1 MERPLIEFKLP
12 ELGEDIENAVV
23 INIYVNKGDT
33 VDKDDPL
40 VELETDKAALDLPS
54 PASGKIAEV
63 LVSEGDTIN
72 IGDVVVKIDDTG
84 KSKTGEGPAE
94 EEEKE
99 EDQKPAKTE
108 DEDTKQKETVE
119 TAKKEDSGKT
129 PGPEKDGKETET
141 SADQIRGKEAESVQE
156 EETEDKYTEK
166 DTEEVSLEDKE
177 LVPASPSIRKL
188 ARDLGIEINKV
199 PGTGRGGR
207 IQESDIK
214 EYAKDLIESKGSKG
228 EPAKT
233 PSGDEYELPDFSRW
247 GEIEKVS
254 MSTVRRITSETLTRA
269 WKIPHVT
276 QHDKADITEL
286 DKIRKQYKEQAATAG
301 GSLTITPIIMKI
313 VASALKVFPKFNC
326 SIDVG
331 NNEIIYKKYVNV
343 GFAVDT
349 DRGLLVPNVR
359 NTDKKSIL
367 DISVELTDMSER
379 ARNKKLKPEEMQGG
393 TFSVSNLGGI
403 GGTYFT
409 PVIYSPEVAI
419 LGVSK
424 SYTEPVY
431 KDNGELKP
439 RLIMPLSLSY
449 DHRIID
455 GAEAIRFLRW
465 VAEALEQPFK
475 VIFEGEAK
483 E

>member
-23 INIYVNKGDT
+23 INIYVSKGDD
-33 VDKDDPL
+33 VEKDDPL

-63 LVSEGDTIN
+63 LVNEGDTIK
-72 IGDVVVKIDDTG
+72 IGDVVVKIDDSGESQTEEKHPG
-84 KSKTGEGPAE
+84 EKEKSE
-94 EEEKE
+94 EERGSGAES
-99 EDQKPAKTE
+99 
-108 DEDTKQKETVE
+108 EDTKQKMTE
-119 TAKKEDSGKT
+119 KQQREDSSGET
-129 PGPEKDGKETET
+129 GTGEEKKETE
-141 SADQIRGKEAESVQE
+141 ESGEPTRETDTEITQE
-156 EETEDKYTEK
+156 EETEDK
-166 DTEEVSLEDKE
+166 DTVHEGIEDKE

-188 ARDLGIEINKV
+188 ARDLGIDINKV
-199 PGTGRGGR
+199 KGTGPGGR
-207 IQESDIK
+207 IREDDVK
-214 EYAKDLIESKGSKG
+214 EYAKDIIQSS
-228 EPAKT
+228 
-233 PSGDEYELPDFSRW
+233 PSGKEEVSPPSADEYELPDFSKW
-247 GEIEKVS
+247 GEIEKIS

-276 QHDKADITEL
+276 QHDKADITDL
-286 DKIRKQYKEQAATAG
+286 DNIRKQYKEKAASAG
-301 GSLTITPIIMKI
+301 GNLTVTPVIMKI

-326 SIDVG
+326 SIDVR
-331 NNEIIYKKYVNV
+331 NNEIIYKKYINV

-379 ARNKKLKPEEMQGG
+379 ARSKKLKPEEMQGG

-409 PVIYSPEVAI
+409 PIIYSPEVAI
-419 LGVSK
+419 LGVSG

-431 KDNGELKP
+431 KDGELTP
-439 RLIMPLSLSY
+439 RLMMPLSLSY

-465 VAEALEQPFK
+465 IAEALEQPFK
-475 VIFEGEAK
+475 VIFEGEEK